1 MQNFSKHLLRT
12 APLGRS
18 SHRKCSVK
26 NGVLKNFA
34 IFPGTQCQ
42 ISFLK
47 KLQARPAALLMNFAK
62 FLKIPI
68 WQNICERL
76 LLAMLPFS
84 SRFTQCR
91 LVIEDV
97 LIKGITNFGEFFENN
112 SKEPHPK
119 YFIGKLNFIKSKPGV
134 KIVQIRSFFWSV
146 FFHIRTEYCISPYS
160 VQMRENTDQKNSVF
174 GYFSRSGG
182 KAKKGT

>member
-1 MQNFSKHLLRT
+1 
-12 APLGRS
+12 
-18 SHRKCSVK
+18 
-26 NGVLKNFA
+26 
-34 IFPGTQCQ
+34 
-42 ISFLK
+42 
-47 KLQARPAALLMNFAK
+47 
-62 FLKIPI
+62 
-68 WQNICERL
+68 
-76 LLAMLPFS
+76 MLPFS

-91 LVIEDV
+91 LVIENV

-182 KAKKGT
+182 KAKKGTWLVLVEQNNSKIVINLRWIIQTNTWNKSFLRITGIHVL